1 MNILFKKRQSSFSIK
16 LVLFAI
22 VMYLMH
28 SYILHYFADQTFFF
42 PLWHIYVFHSII
54 TLLLYGI
61 INYKH
66 AIGKTEVF
74 NTFMLSTLL
83 KMIIAILF
91 LLPLLLSDLE
101 NKQADVYNFFIP
113 YFFFLAFE
121 VYFISS
127 LLNEN

>member
-16 LVLFAI
+16 LLLFAT
-22 VMYLMH
+22 VMYVIH
-28 SYILHYFADQTFFF
+28 SYILHYFVNDSFFF
-42 PLWHIYVFHSII
+42 PLWHIYLFHSLI

-66 AIGKTEVF
+66 AIGKTEIF
-74 NTFMLSTLL
+74 NTFMISTLI
-83 KMIIAILF
+83 KMSIAILF
-91 LLPLLLSDLE
+91 LLPLLLSDLK
-101 NKQADVYNFFIP
+101 NKQADVFNFFIP

-127 LLNEN
+127 LLNED